1 MKAKYIKPTVIV
13 QKLETEQLLAAL
25 STGSGTA
32 NPNKPN
38 LGKQYDFID
47 EAYILDISSIEKGGD
62 SYE

>member
-38 LGKQYDFID
+38 LGKQYDCID
-47 EAYILDISSIEKGGD
+47 EEDAAKSTGYSAWD
-62 SYE
+62 

>member
-32 NPNKPN
+32 NPNEPN

-47 EAYILDISSIEKGGD
+47 EEDAAKSTGYSAWD
-62 SYE
+62 

>member
-25 STGSGTA
+25 STSSGTA

-47 EAYILDISSIEKGGD
+47 EEDAAKSTGYSAWD
-62 SYE
+62 

>member
-32 NPNKPN
+32 NPSKPN

-47 EAYILDISSIEKGGD
+47 EEDAAKSTGYSAWD
-62 SYE
+62 